1 MGSIQRYS
9 ASSPKYAQTDCT
21 SLFPTLNQRTKYK
34 INVFQVCF
42 KDGLNGTRDYRAL
55 AGLISLFP
63 IVFVASRELIFTPV
77 GITPALAGA
86 INLIIT
92 CCIITYIQPCKSA
105 IANISLSLNLFL
117 LSGLYI
123 TRYLWFGNLFIPT
136 ETLTLVFIITPVI
149 SNGFVCAWA
158 TYKLVHLA
166 AKHRMCIRHCV
177 CSTILTNGIKT
188 FCYRRRG
195 GEYQELT

>member
-55 AGLISLFP
+55 AELISLFP

-105 IANISLSLNLFL
+105 IANISFSHDFGVFSNRL
-117 LSGLYI
+117 LG
-123 TRYLWFGNLFIPT
+123 G
-136 ETLTLVFIITPVI
+136 LVFTAHASII
-149 SNGFVCAWA
+149 S
-158 TYKLVHLA
+158 
-166 AKHRMCIRHCV
+166 
-177 CSTILTNGIKT
+177 
-188 FCYRRRG
+188 
-195 GEYQELT
+195 